1 MSEKIYNM
9 VDLETIEKLADIVS
23 AKENGK
29 YSLMGQNADEYPQAP
44 ALGANAVHVTM
55 GAPVMPAVP
64 AAASAAPA
72 ETPAAPK
79 APAGK
84 AIKAPLVGT
93 FYAAP
98 SPDQPP
104 FVQVGDTVK
113 KGDVVLIIE
122 SMKLMNEVTSDVE
135 GVVQEILVKN
145 GDAVEYDQPL
155 MILA

>member
-9 VDLETIEKLADIVS
+9 VDLDTIEKLAGIV
-23 AKENGK
+23 AEKDLGEITIVDGGK
-29 YSLMGQNADEYPQAP
+29 TITVKGKKCPPPMPPLGMIPQ
-44 ALGANAVHVTM
+44 
-55 GAPVMPAVP
+55 AVP
-64 AAASAAPA
+64 AAVSAASAETTSAQA
-72 ETPAAPK
+72 EPK
-79 APAGK
+79 PQGK
-84 AIKAPLVGT
+84 TIKAPLVGT

-122 SMKLMNEVTSDVE
+122 SMKLMNEVTSDMD

-145 GDAVEYDQPL
+145 GEAVEYDQPL
-155 MILA
+155 MILS